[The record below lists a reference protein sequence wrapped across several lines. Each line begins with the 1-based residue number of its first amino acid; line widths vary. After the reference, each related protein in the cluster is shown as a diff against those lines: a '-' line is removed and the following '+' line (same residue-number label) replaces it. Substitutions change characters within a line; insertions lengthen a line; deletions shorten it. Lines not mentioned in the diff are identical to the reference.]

1 MRVLF
6 FFILL
11 VFVLA
16 CTKEN
21 EIENKLLFRNT
32 DKNYPT
38 VFPKLSDKE
47 IEKRQNEFENNQIT
61 FSRIDSFGFV
71 GWSFNDDFEIR
82 KQLHKSTF
90 SDVNALTKRVKQYLV
105 NKSKFTG
112 IKDSSLLI
120 PVSVKP
126 RFQNYGGTFFRSDST
141 EFNSLYIDFGPQQLN
156 GLEIYNSLLT
166 CMATATG
173 VYHVFGHWY
182 PNVYIPPVDQVSVEL
197 AKTVLV
203 GKKLTGF
210 DGWGR
215 ELNYQIVEQDLNE
228 NRKIIYPFIAENK
241 LELRVCWEFKPSH
254 WQIFMDTSTGEIL
267 VMQDVAFYLH

>member
-1 MRVLF
+1 
-6 FFILL
+6 
-11 VFVLA
+11 
-16 CTKEN
+16 
-21 EIENKLLFRNT
+21 
-32 DKNYPT
+32 
-38 VFPKLSDKE
+38 
-47 IEKRQNEFENNQIT
+47 
-61 FSRIDSFGFV
+61 
-71 GWSFNDDFEIR
+71 
-82 KQLHKSTF
+82 
-90 SDVNALTKRVKQYLV
+90 
-105 NKSKFTG
+105 
-112 IKDSSLLI
+112 
-120 PVSVKP
+120 
-126 RFQNYGGTFFRSDST
+126 
-141 EFNSLYIDFGPQQLN
+141 
-156 GLEIYNSLLT
+156 
-166 CMATATG
+166 MATATG

-267 VMQDVAFYLH
+267 VMQDVAFYLN